1 MTISDSKK
9 FIFVEVGSAGST
21 AIRNVLNKYR
31 DVKVEVLEGLNY
43 SVDTEEN
50 PSHIPLWGLANNIN
64 TQDFYKFAFFRN
76 PWEVVVS
83 KFFFHNG
90 NNVVKSHV
98 FPKGERIHTIFSCEF
113 NEWAQE
119 PGFLDMHY
127 ESKTKSMWD
136 MVAKGDTL
144 LVDDVYD
151 FKFLNKNWEI
161 ISNKIRI
168 PHEVLINTKTPSA
181 NAVCG
186 KEKKQHYTKYYTD
199 KTIEV
204 VREHF
209 SREIEYFNYE
219 FEDQR

>member
-186 KEKKQHYTKYYTD
+186 KEQKQHYSKYYTD

>member
-9 FIFVEVGSAGST
+9 FIFVEVGSTGST
-21 AIRNVLNKYR
+21 AIRNVLDKYR
-31 DVKVEVLEGLNY
+31 DIKVKVDENY
-43 SVDTEEN
+43 YHGIDKFGN
-50 PSHIPLWGLANNIN
+50 PAHIAIWALKNELDIN
-64 TQDFYKFAFFRN
+64 EYYKFAFFRN
-76 PWEVVVS
+76 PWELALS

-90 NNVVKSHV
+90 IHVVNSHRI
-98 FPKGERIHTIFSCEF
+98 PRNERKHGIFSCEF

-127 ESKTKSMWD
+127 ESKTKTMWD

-144 LVDDVYD
+144 LVDEIYD
-151 FKFLNKNWEI
+151 FKYLNDSWEL
-161 ISNKIRI
+161 ISNKINI
-168 PHEVLINTKTPSA
+168 PHEKLINNKVPSA
-181 NAVCG
+181 NFVCG
-186 KEKKQHYTKYYTD
+186 KPQQHHYSKYYND